1 MSLSNFSE
9 WVPMSRVT
17 SNIFQRAAAFL
28 RNDTGAVTVEGVLW
42 LPVYGFFLVLIAD
55 TSLMFNGQAQAQRAI
70 QDLNRLASSGF
81 YLTEDEVEERGEA
94 VLSHLSANVN
104 VDATIDSANMTISTV
119 ATIPAADLM
128 ALGLISSFADITV
141 TVSAQHII
149 EM

>member
-1 MSLSNFSE
+1 MSPVSVSVLR
-9 WVPMSRVT
+9 RV
-17 SNIFQRAAAFL
+17 AAFL
-28 RNDTGAVTVEGVLW
+28 RNDAGAVTVEGVLW

-81 YLTEDEVEERGEA
+81 YLTEEEVEERGEA
-94 VLSHLSANVN
+94 VLSHLSTNVN
-104 VDATIDSANMTISTV
+104 VDATIDTTNMTISTV

-128 ALGLISSFADITV
+128 ALGLIASFANITV

-149 EM
+149 ES